1 MRGQQHRNRV
11 GAVVLLG
18 LPGSGKGTQAGRLA
32 AALGVPSVSTGEL
45 LRREAEKG
53 TALGHSVHEVMAR
66 GQLVSDE
73 LVTRVLGAHVCCS
86 GFRNGFVLDGYPRTV
101 AQAQLLEQWL
111 ENRGF
116 GAPRVVY
123 LDVTSEEVTARLAN
137 RVECPV
143 CGATYGTAK
152 DLAARGGVCEKDGAK
167 LAHRLDDNAASILE
181 RFRQYEVNTKPLID
195 YYEARSLRRVMA
207 AGSPDD
213 VFARV
218 LNSLAVPDPGP
229 GARKLKNTRMMV
241 AASAAG

>member
-1 MRGQQHRNRV
+1 M
-11 GAVVLLG
+11 
-18 LPGSGKGTQAGRLA
+18 
-32 AALGVPSVSTGEL
+32 PSVSTGEL

-101 AQAQLLEQWL
+101 AQAELLEQWL

-137 RVECPV
+137 RVECPL
-143 CGATYGTAK
+143 CGATYGTPK
-152 DLAARGGVCEKDGAK
+152 DLAARGGVCKKDGSN

-195 YYEARSLRRVMA
+195 YYEARSLRRVTA
-207 AGSPDD
+207 TGSPDD

-218 LNSLAVPDPGP
+218 LNSLAVTDGGP
-229 GARKLKNTRMMV
+229 GTRKLRSTRMMV